1 MFSVRWEETA
11 LNQLATI
18 WTAADSAL
26 RKTITATTSQIDQQL
41 QTDPLGPSES
51 RPGGRR
57 ILFLSPLGIL
67 FRIEADGHTVSVLRV
82 WLFRRRGQP

>member
-1 MFSVRWEETA
+1 MFSVRWEEMA
-11 LNQLATI
+11 LNHLAEL

-26 RKTITATTSQIDQQL
+26 RKTITATTSAIDRQL
-41 QTDPLGPSES
+41 QTDPLGQSES

-82 WLFRRRGQP
+82 WLFHKRA